1 MAPRRHAF
9 LSRRSR
15 YSIRCHGD
23 RWQRRSSIYQDS
35 AAAKGHARP
44 CAVRREA
51 AAYETLAGLGPP
63 RLIEHNA
70 DSWNDGNTPLYMALE
85 YIEGLD
91 LQTLVE
97 DVVRSG

>member
-1 MAPRRHAF
+1 MR
-9 LSRRSR
+9 
-15 YSIRCHGD
+15 
-23 RWQRRSSIYQDS
+23 
-35 AAAKGHARP
+35 AR
-44 CAVRREA
+44 ARFRREA

-70 DSWNDGNTPLYMALE
+70 DSWNDGNTPLYMAPE